1 LAAHVP
7 FSTRTRRASDWLG
20 FIGHLAIAVITVV
33 RTPSLTVFI
42 LPPVIHMLFAAGSFL
57 VRDQPQRV
65 EQNLIGRAVSYVG
78 AFGMF
83 AFVLFA
89 SMFKPE
95 WLTMTVSPS
104 LGVIGVLLGM
114 LGLGLEIWAIWHL
127 KFAFATEPAAR
138 RLVTTGPYR
147 WSRHPIY
154 TGGCMA
160 YVGLLITRPT
170 LPIAIALVVWAI
182 CMRLRMRYEEAILSS
197 VFPAYA
203 DYRQRVSAIVPGF
216 YASSTHSTTTSIST
230 GI

>member
-1 LAAHVP
+1 LGSHFPSPAG
-7 FSTRTRRASDWLG
+7 TRRASDWLG
-20 FIGHLAIAVITVV
+20 FIGHLTIAVINVV

-42 LPPVIHMLFAAGSFL
+42 LPPIVHMLFAAGSFL
-57 VRDQPQRV
+57 VRDEPQRV
-65 EQNLIGRAVSYVG
+65 ERNLVGRVVSYAG

-83 AFVLFA
+83 AFMMFA
-89 SMFKPE
+89 SALKPE
-95 WLTMTVSPS
+95 WLTLTTNSA
-104 LGVIGVLLGM
+104 LGVIGVLLGL

-127 KFAFATEPAAR
+127 KFAFSTEPAAR

-147 WSRHPIY
+147 MSRHPIY
-154 TGGCMA
+154 TGGCIA

-170 LPIAIALVVWAI
+170 LPIAVALVVWAI

-203 DYRQRVSAIVPGF
+203 DYRSRVGAIVPRLSV
-216 YASSTHSTTTSIST
+216 SSAHSTTTSIST

>member
-1 LAAHVP
+1 LGTRLALSVP
-7 FSTRTRRASDWLG
+7 TRRASDWLG
-20 FIGHLAIAVITVV
+20 FVGHLAIAVITVV

-42 LPPVIHMLFAAGSFL
+42 LPPIIHMLFAAGSFL

-65 EQNLIGRAVSYVG
+65 ERNLIGRAVSYAG

-83 AFVLFA
+83 AFMLFA
-89 SMFKPE
+89 SIVRPE
-95 WLTMTVSPS
+95 WLTLTPNPAMG
-104 LGVIGVLLGM
+104 LIGVLLGV
-114 LGLGLEIWAIWHL
+114 LGLLVEIWAIWHL
-127 KFAFATEPAAR
+127 KFAFSMEPAAR

-147 WSRHPIY
+147 LSRHPIY

-170 LPIAIALVVWAI
+170 LAIAIALVLWAI

-203 DYRQRVSAIVPGF
+203 DYRRRVGAIIPKWSARRETITDGG
-216 YASSTHSTTTSIST
+216 AERAA
-230 GI
+230 

>member
-1 LAAHVP
+1 MRA
-7 FSTRTRRASDWLG
+7 RRASDWLG
-20 FIGHLAIAVITVV
+20 FIGHFAIAAVTVV

-42 LPPVIHMLFAAGSFL
+42 LPPIVHMVFAAGSFL
-57 VRDQPQRV
+57 IRDQPQRV

-89 SMFKPE
+89 SILKPE
-95 WLTMTVSPS
+95 WLTMTAS
-104 LGVIGVLLGM
+104 LSLSMVGVLLGV
-114 LGLGLEIWAIWHL
+114 LGLSLEIWAIWHL

-154 TGGCMA
+154 SGGCMA
-160 YVGLLITRPT
+160 YVGLLMTRPT
-170 LPIAIALVVWAI
+170 LPIAMAFIVWAI
-182 CMRLRMRYEEAILSS
+182 CMRMRMHYEEAILSS

-203 DYRQRVSAIVPGF
+203 DYRQRVSAIIPGF
-216 YASSTHSTTTSIST
+216 YPSSTHSTTTSIST